1 MTEILEYSDLK
12 IGLEMDLTDEI
23 REINK

>member
-1 MTEILEYSDLK
+1 MTEILEYSDQK